1 MATHMVVDIHGT
13 LDETLHMKN
22 VSPIS
27 HSRPWITSEDTASV
41 TQVLASGM
49 VSNGEIA
56 TKFEDK
62 VASFSRLQQS
72 YSRTSGTD
80 ALISS
85 IEVSWRNWRG

>member
-1 MATHMVVDIHGT
+1 MVVDIHGT

-41 TQVLASGM
+41 TQVLTSGM

-62 VASFSRLQQS
+62 VARFLDCSKAIA
-72 YSRTSGTD
+72 RTSGTD
-80 ALISS
+80 TLI
-85 IEVSWRNWRG
+85 